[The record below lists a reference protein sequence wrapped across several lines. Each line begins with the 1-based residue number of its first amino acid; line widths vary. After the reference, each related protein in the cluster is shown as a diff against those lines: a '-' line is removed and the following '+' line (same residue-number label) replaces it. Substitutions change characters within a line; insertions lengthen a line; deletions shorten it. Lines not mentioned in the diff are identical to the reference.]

1 MPTVVQVKLL
11 LLGIMAFSF
20 VWFRCIE
27 SKMEFSNAQFVFVLI
42 IFCWTG
48 FVRTGFGFGGAAL
61 GLPFMLLVAGSP
73 IDWLPIIGLH
83 LLFFSGLSLAS
94 ALKQVDWRYFKK
106 SLVWILPAKIVG
118 VIGLLNLPPNVMTV
132 IVYSITGFYALT
144 WLFNYSIR
152 SNKNWLDNVLL
163 SLGGYISGTS
173 LTGAPLIVAV
183 YMRKVAKEQ
192 LRNTLFVLWFF
203 LVSIKMG
210 AFIAVGV
217 HIDWQYALMLIPAA
231 GVGHYCGL
239 KVHAK
244 LMENDQKFKRWLG
257 GALLIICAIGM
268 TKLFLG

>member
-1 MPTVVQVKLL
+1 
-11 LLGIMAFSF
+11 
-20 VWFRCIE
+20 
-27 SKMEFSNAQFVFVLI
+27 
-42 IFCWTG
+42 
-48 FVRTGFGFGGAAL
+48 
-61 GLPFMLLVAGSP
+61 
-73 IDWLPIIGLH
+73 

-173 LTGAPLIVAV
+173 LTGAPLIAAV